1 MGFNCPKA
9 IEPLQRDGLFF
20 TTKSLEI
27 SGTQKEERLSR
38 PWGDLVDNLYNSKKL
53 TFVRPFV
60 RPFVSINKSSLL
72 SELTLDLTKGKFD

>member
-20 TTKSLEI
+20 TTKSPEI

-38 PWGDLVDNLYNSKKL
+38 PWGDLVDNLYNSKNL
-53 TFVRPFV
+53 TFV